1 MSTCDEILE
10 QAARDGSIDI
20 NYTTYAHSARYTAP
34 SLTPFKIV
42 HNEFPIPKAPP
53 PPNPPALLPAAPV
66 ILPSNDDSAPPK
78 SPEPT
83 APTIEPSEPPAST
96 DKENAVPRPPVPS
109 FAAVPQVRQQS
120 PSSPLPPELY
130 ALYHYSTSTLEKN
143 FPTHPP
149 YTVQRL
155 AELVLQ
161 PKRYYRYLPPF
172 LQALDRVVSVTSTV
186 NEFPLANAS
195 IDSASGFLANGEPN
209 ESPSEREGLGSDES
223 LGGALLTPIPW
234 LKRENGHHDF
244 RSESSQTIEGP
255 NGVGVIETVSV
266 SNGGS
271 ASPQEEDTR
280 SHEQHLRAEGG
291 VTQGELLRQ
300 EQEAGIVPVG
310 QEVPRRTLM
319 ASGNA
324 NAVGRGDSSQVA
336 DEEAG
341 EKPEEH
347 AHARGPEEIGAE
359 DMGPQPDSS
368 IGVTRPLNMEAAAGR
383 AKSPEVTRES
393 KDTEGGSA
401 KESTTGSGEDK
412 KEEAKAEETKPEPAE
427 PVDEEM
433 PDA

>member
-1 MSTCDEILE
+1 MLTSDEILE

-20 NYTTYAHSARYTAP
+20 SEWPRVLENILQKLHD
-34 SLTPFKIV
+34 IV
-42 HNEFPIPKAPP
+42 HNEFPTPKAPP
-53 PPNPPALLPAAPV
+53 PLNPPVSIPAAPV
-66 ILPSNDDSAPPK
+66 ILPSNDDSARPQK

-83 APTIEPSEPPAST
+83 LPTAEPSEPVATT
-96 DKENAVPRPPVPS
+96 DKENTVPRPPVPS
-109 FAAVPQVRQQS
+109 FAAIPQIRQQS

-130 ALYHYSTSTLEKN
+130 TLYNYSRTTLENN
-143 FPTHPP
+143 FPKNPP
-149 YTVQRL
+149 YTIQRL

-161 PKRYYRYLPPF
+161 PRRYYRYLPPF

-186 NEFPLANAS
+186 NEFPLAHAS
-195 IDSASGFLANGEPN
+195 IDSASSFLANGEPSEN
-209 ESPSEREGLGSDES
+209 HSEREGLGSDES

-266 SNGGS
+266 SNGG
-271 ASPQEEDTR
+271 AALPQEEDTM

-319 ASGNA
+319 ASGSA
-324 NAVGRGDSSQVA
+324 NAVGRGESTLA
-336 DEEAG
+336 AEEEAG

-359 DMGPQPDSS
+359 DMGPQPEAS

-383 AKSPEVTRES
+383 AKSPEVSRDDNDVEG
-393 KDTEGGSA
+393 DTAIEGLA
-401 KESTTGSGEDK
+401 QVEEDK
-412 KEEAKAEETKPEPAE
+412 KAGPEEERPDEKVEQ
-427 PVDEEM
+427 VDEEM

>member
-1 MSTCDEILE
+1 MLTSDEILE

-20 NYTTYAHSARYTAP
+20 SEWPRVLENILQKLHD
-34 SLTPFKIV
+34 IV
-42 HNEFPIPKAPP
+42 HNEFPTPKAPP
-53 PPNPPALLPAAPV
+53 PSNPPVLVPAAPV
-66 ILPSNDDSAPPK
+66 ILPSNDDSARPQK

-83 APTIEPSEPPAST
+83 LPTAEPSEPVAST
-96 DKENAVPRPPVPS
+96 DKENTVPRPPVPS
-109 FAAVPQVRQQS
+109 FAAIPQIRQQS

-130 ALYHYSTSTLEKN
+130 TLYNYSRTTLENN
-143 FPTHPP
+143 FPKNPP
-149 YTVQRL
+149 YTIQRL

-161 PKRYYRYLPPF
+161 PRRYYRYLPPF

-186 NEFPLANAS
+186 NEFPLAHAS
-195 IDSASGFLANGEPN
+195 IDSASSFLANGEPSEN
-209 ESPSEREGLGSDES
+209 HSEREGLGSDES

-266 SNGGS
+266 SNGG
-271 ASPQEEDTR
+271 AALAQEEDTM

-319 ASGNA
+319 ASGSA
-324 NAVGRGDSSQVA
+324 NAVGRGESTLA
-336 DEEAG
+336 AEEEAG

-359 DMGPQPDSS
+359 DMGPQPEAS

-383 AKSPEVTRES
+383 AKSPEVSRDD
-393 KDTEGGSA
+393 KDTEGDTAIEGLA
-401 KESTTGSGEDK
+401 QVEEDK
-412 KEEAKAEETKPEPAE
+412 KAGPEEERPDEKVEQ
-427 PVDEEM
+427 VDEEM

>member
-1 MSTCDEILE
+1 MLTSDDILE

-20 NYTTYAHSARYTAP
+20 SEWPRVLENILQKLHD
-34 SLTPFKIV
+34 IV
-42 HNEFPIPKAPP
+42 HNQFPTPKAPP
-53 PPNPPALLPAAPV
+53 PPNPPVLIPAAPV
-66 ILPSNDDSAPPK
+66 ILPSNDDSVRPPK

-83 APTIEPSEPPAST
+83 ESSEPVPTT
-96 DKENAVPRPPVPS
+96 DKENTVPRPPVPS
-109 FAAVPQVRQQS
+109 FAAIPQIRQQS

-130 ALYHYSTSTLEKN
+130 TLYNYSRTTLENN
-143 FPTHPP
+143 FPQNPP
-149 YTVQRL
+149 YTIQRL
-155 AELVLQ
+155 AELILY
-161 PKRYYRYLPPF
+161 PRRYYRYLPPF

-186 NEFPLANAS
+186 NEFPLAHAN
-195 IDSASGFLANGEPN
+195 IDSASSFLANGEPN
-209 ESPSEREGLGSDES
+209 ENLSEREGLGSDES

-271 ASPQEEDTR
+271 LSSQEEDSM

-319 ASGNA
+319 ASGSA
-324 NAVGRGDSSQVA
+324 NAVGRGESTLVA
-336 DEEAG
+336 EEEAG

-359 DMGPQPDSS
+359 DMGPQPEAS

-383 AKSPEVTRES
+383 AKSPEIS
-393 KDTEGGSA
+393 HDDKATEGNTAIESSA
-401 KESTTGSGEDK
+401 QVEDDK
-412 KEEAKAEETKPEPAE
+412 KAE
-427 PVDEEM
+427 PEQEEKPDEKVEQVDEEM
-433 PDA
+433 TDA

>member
-1 MSTCDEILE
+1 MTTDLNGREYWRTYC
-10 QAARDGSIDI
+10 R
-20 NYTTYAHSARYTAP
+20 NYTVYAHSISHTTS
-34 SLTPFKIV
+34 SLTPSEIV
-42 HNEFPIPKAPP
+42 HNDFPIPKAPP
-53 PPNPPALLPAAPV
+53 PPNLPILPPAAPV
-66 ILPSNDDSAPPK
+66 ILPSNDTAAPPPQ
-78 SPEPT
+78 SPESTVTTAEVADPPT
-83 APTIEPSEPPAST
+83 ST

-130 ALYHYSTSTLEKN
+130 ALYHYSRSTLEKN

-155 AELVLQ
+155 AELVLH

-186 NEFPLANAS
+186 TEFPLAHAS
-195 IDSASGFLANGEPN
+195 IDSASGFLANGEPSEN
-209 ESPSEREGLGSDES
+209 ASEREGLGSDES

-319 ASGNA
+319 ASGSA
-324 NAVGRGDSSQVA
+324 NAVGRGESTHA
-336 DEEAG
+336 AEEEAG
-341 EKPEEH
+341 DKPEEH

-383 AKSPEVTRES
+383 AKSPEVSRDG
-393 KDTEGGSA
+393 KDTEDVTA
-401 KESTTGSGEDK
+401 KESTTGGQEDK
-412 KEEAKAEETKPEPAE
+412 QEEPKVEEPKPVEAEQ
-427 PVDEEM
+427 VDEEM

>member
-1 MSTCDEILE
+1 MLTSDEILE

-20 NYTTYAHSARYTAP
+20 SEWPRVLENILQKLHD
-34 SLTPFKIV
+34 IV
-42 HNEFPIPKAPP
+42 HNEFPTPKAPP
-53 PPNPPALLPAAPV
+53 PPNPPVLIPAAPV
-66 ILPSNDDSAPPK
+66 ILPSNDDSARPQK

-83 APTIEPSEPPAST
+83 LSTAEPSEPVAAT
-96 DKENAVPRPPVPS
+96 DKENTVPRPPVPS
-109 FAAVPQVRQQS
+109 FAAIPQIRQQS

-130 ALYHYSTSTLEKN
+130 TLYNYSRTTLENN
-143 FPTHPP
+143 FPKNPP
-149 YTVQRL
+149 YTIQRL

-161 PKRYYRYLPPF
+161 PRRYYRYLPPF

-186 NEFPLANAS
+186 NEFPLAHAS
-195 IDSASGFLANGEPN
+195 IDSASSFLANGEPSEN
-209 ESPSEREGLGSDES
+209 HSEREGLGSDES

-266 SNGGS
+266 SNGG
-271 ASPQEEDTR
+271 AALPQEEDTM

-319 ASGNA
+319 ASGSA
-324 NAVGRGDSSQVA
+324 NAVGRGESTLA
-336 DEEAG
+336 AEEEAG

-359 DMGPQPDSS
+359 DMGPQPEAS

-383 AKSPEVTRES
+383 AKSPEVSRDD
-393 KDTEGGSA
+393 KDTEGDTAIEGLA
-401 KESTTGSGEDK
+401 QVEEDK
-412 KEEAKAEETKPEPAE
+412 KAGPEEERPDEKVEQ
-427 PVDEEM
+427 VDEEM

>member
-1 MSTCDEILE
+1 MLTSDDILE

-20 NYTTYAHSARYTAP
+20 SEWPRVLENILQKLHN
-34 SLTPFKIV
+34 IV
-42 HNEFPIPKAPP
+42 HNDFPIPKPPP
-53 PPNPPALLPAAPV
+53 PPNPPVLLPIAPV
-66 ILPSNDDSAPPK
+66 ILPSNDDSILPPK
-78 SPEPT
+78 SPEHTVPT
-83 APTIEPSEPPAST
+83 VESSDPAAASEPPAGT

-109 FAAVPQVRQQS
+109 FAAVPQLRQQS

-130 ALYHYSTSTLEKN
+130 NLYQYSRTTLENN
-143 FPTHPP
+143 FPKQPP
-149 YTVQRL
+149 YTIQRL
-155 AELVLQ
+155 AELVLH

-172 LQALDRVVSVTSTV
+172 LQALDRIVSVTSTV
-186 NEFPLANAS
+186 NEFPLAHAS
-195 IDSASGFLANGEPN
+195 IDSSTNFLANGEPT
-209 ESPSEREGLGSDES
+209 EHHSEREGLGSDES

-244 RSESSQTIEGP
+244 RSESQQTIEGP

-266 SNGGS
+266 SNGAS
-271 ASPQEEDTR
+271 ASPQEDDTR

-319 ASGNA
+319 ASGSA
-324 NAVGRGDSSQVA
+324 NAVGRGDNTQVA

-359 DMGPQPDSS
+359 DMGPQPDAS

-383 AKSPEVTRES
+383 AKSPEVSRDDTATEAM
-393 KDTEGGSA
+393 TEGQ
-401 KESTTGSGEDK
+401 EDK
-412 KEEAKAEETKPEPAE
+412 KEEPEPKPEEEKPEEKAEQD
-427 PVDEEM
+427 DEEM

>member
-1 MSTCDEILE
+1 
-10 QAARDGSIDI
+10 
-20 NYTTYAHSARYTAP
+20 
-34 SLTPFKIV
+34 
-42 HNEFPIPKAPP
+42 
-53 PPNPPALLPAAPV
+53 PV
-66 ILPSNDDSAPPK
+66 AG
-78 SPEPT
+78 
-83 APTIEPSEPPAST
+83 T
-96 DKENAVPRPPVPS
+96 DKENTVPRPPVPS
-109 FAAVPQVRQQS
+109 FAAIPQIRQQS

-130 ALYHYSTSTLEKN
+130 TLYNYSRTTLENN
-143 FPTHPP
+143 FPKNPP
-149 YTVQRL
+149 YTIQRL

-161 PKRYYRYLPPF
+161 PRRYYRYLPPF

-186 NEFPLANAS
+186 NEFPLAHAS
-195 IDSASGFLANGEPN
+195 IDSASSFLANGEPSEN
-209 ESPSEREGLGSDES
+209 QSEREGLGSDES

-271 ASPQEEDTR
+271 TLPQEEDTM

-319 ASGNA
+319 ASGSA
-324 NAVGRGDSSQVA
+324 NAVGRGESTLA
-336 DEEAG
+336 TEEEAG

-359 DMGPQPDSS
+359 DMGPQPEAS

-383 AKSPEVTRES
+383 AKSPEVSRDD
-393 KDTEGGSA
+393 KGTEGDAAIEGLA
-401 KESTTGSGEDK
+401 RVDEDN
-412 KEEAKAEETKPEPAE
+412 KAEPEVRPDE
-427 PVDEEM
+427 KVEQVDEEM
-433 PDA
+433 TDA

>member
-1 MSTCDEILE
+1 
-10 QAARDGSIDI
+10 
-20 NYTTYAHSARYTAP
+20 
-34 SLTPFKIV
+34 V
-42 HNEFPIPKAPP
+42 
-53 PPNPPALLPAAPV
+53 
-66 ILPSNDDSAPPK
+66 
-78 SPEPT
+78 
-83 APTIEPSEPPAST
+83 PAST

-109 FAAVPQVRQQS
+109 FSAVPLVRQQS

-130 ALYHYSTSTLEKN
+130 ALYHYSRSTLEKN
-143 FPTHPP
+143 FPTQPP

-155 AELVLQ
+155 AELVLH

-186 NEFPLANAS
+186 TEFPLANAS
-195 IDSASGFLANGEPN
+195 IDSASGFLANGEPS
-209 ESPSEREGLGSDES
+209 ESQSEREGLGSDES

-271 ASPQEEDTR
+271 ASPQEEDTM

-310 QEVPRRTLM
+310 QEVPRRSLM
-319 ASGNA
+319 ASGSA
-324 NAVGRGDSSQVA
+324 NAVGRGETSQA
-336 DEEAG
+336 AEEEAG
-341 EKPEEH
+341 DKPEEH

-383 AKSPEVTRES
+383 AKSPEVSRDA
-393 KDTEGGSA
+393 KDAEGDSSVEG
-401 KESTTGSGEDK
+401 TTKGEEDK
-412 KEEAKAEETKPEPAE
+412 KEEPKAENPKPEAVE
-427 PVDEEM
+427 QVDEEM

>member
-1 MSTCDEILE
+1 M
-10 QAARDGSIDI
+10 
-20 NYTTYAHSARYTAP
+20 
-34 SLTPFKIV
+34 
-42 HNEFPIPKAPP
+42 
-53 PPNPPALLPAAPV
+53 
-66 ILPSNDDSAPPK
+66 
-78 SPEPT
+78 
-83 APTIEPSEPPAST
+83 
-96 DKENAVPRPPVPS
+96 
-109 FAAVPQVRQQS
+109 
-120 PSSPLPPELY
+120 PPELY

-143 FPTHPP
+143 FPTQPP

-155 AELVLQ
+155 AELVLH

-186 NEFPLANAS
+186 NEFPLAHAS
-195 IDSASGFLANGEPN
+195 IDSASGFLANGEPGD
-209 ESPSEREGLGSDES
+209 SQSEREGLGSDES

-310 QEVPRRTLM
+310 QEVPRRSLM
-319 ASGNA
+319 ASGSA
-324 NAVGRGDSSQVA
+324 NAVGRGESTQVA
-336 DEEAG
+336 EEEAG

-383 AKSPEVTRES
+383 AKSPEASRDGKDAEASGATEGTAGAEEEKKVEPQAEES
-393 KDTEGGSA
+393 KP
-401 KESTTGSGEDK
+401 
-412 KEEAKAEETKPEPAE
+412 EAADQI
-427 PVDEEM
+427 DEEM

>member
-1 MSTCDEILE
+1 MLTSDEILE

-20 NYTTYAHSARYTAP
+20 SEWPRVLENILQKLHN
-34 SLTPFKIV
+34 IV
-42 HNEFPIPKAPP
+42 HDEFPTPKAPP
-53 PPNPPALLPAAPV
+53 PPTPPVLIPAAPV
-66 ILPSNDDSAPPK
+66 ILPSNDDSVRPQK

-83 APTIEPSEPPAST
+83 LPAAEPSEPAATT

-109 FAAVPQVRQQS
+109 FAAIPQLRQQS

-130 ALYHYSTSTLEKN
+130 ALYNYSRSTLENN
-143 FPTHPP
+143 FPNNPP
-149 YTVQRL
+149 YTIQRL
-155 AELVLQ
+155 AELVLH

-186 NEFPLANAS
+186 NEFPLAHAN
-195 IDSASGFLANGEPN
+195 IDSASNFLANGEPS
-209 ESPSEREGLGSDES
+209 ETHSEREGLGSDES

-271 ASPQEEDTR
+271 ALPQEEDTM

-319 ASGNA
+319 ASGSA
-324 NAVGRGDSSQVA
+324 NAVGRGKSTLIA
-336 DEEAG
+336 EEEAG

-359 DMGPQPDSS
+359 DMGPQPEAS
-368 IGVTRPLNMEAAAGR
+368 IGVTRPLNMEAAVGR
-383 AKSPEVTRES
+383 AKSPEVSRDD
-393 KDTEGGSA
+393 KDTEGDVA
-401 KESTTGSGEDK
+401 KTGLAQAEEDK
-412 KEEAKAEETKPEPAE
+412 KAE
-427 PVDEEM
+427 PEAEKLDQKVEQVDEEM
-433 PDA
+433 TDA

>member
-1 MSTCDEILE
+1 MLTSDEILE
-10 QAARDGSIDI
+10 QAARNGSIDI
-20 NYTTYAHSARYTAP
+20 MAATRK
-34 SLTPFKIV
+34 LTWSKIV
-42 HNEFPIPKAPP
+42 HNDFPIPKAPP
-53 PPNPPALLPAAPV
+53 PSNPPALPPAPLV
-66 ILPSNDDSAPPK
+66 LPSNDDSAPQPN
-78 SPEPT
+78 SPEPS
-83 APTIEPSEPPAST
+83 APTTESSEPPAST

-120 PSSPLPPELY
+120 PFSPLPPELY
-130 ALYHYSTSTLEKN
+130 TLYHYSRSTLEKN
-143 FPTHPP
+143 FPTQPP

-155 AELVLQ
+155 AELVLH

-172 LQALDRVVSVTSTV
+172 LQALDRVISVTSPMT
-186 NEFPLANAS
+186 EFPLANVS
-195 IDSASGFLANGEPN
+195 IDSAGGFLANGEPN
-209 ESPSEREGLGSDES
+209 ENHSEREGLGSDES

-244 RSESSQTIEGP
+244 RSESSQTVEGP

-271 ASPQEEDTR
+271 ASPQEEDTM

-310 QEVPRRTLM
+310 QEVPRRSLM
-319 ASGNA
+319 ASGSA
-324 NAVGRGDSSQVA
+324 NAVGRGDNSQVA
-336 DEEAG
+336 EEEAG

-359 DMGPQPDSS
+359 DMGPQPESTL
-368 IGVTRPLNMEAAAGR
+368 GVLRPLNMEAAAGR
-383 AKSPEVTRES
+383 ATSPEASRDN
-393 KDTEGGSA
+393 KDAEVDSA
-401 KESTTGSGEDK
+401 KDEVTGGEEDK
-412 KEEAKAEETKPEPAE
+412 KEGPKAEEQKPEIIE
-427 PVDEEM
+427 QVDEEM

>member
-1 MSTCDEILE
+1 MTTDQNGREYWRTYC
-10 QAARDGSIDI
+10 R
-20 NYTTYAHSARYTAP
+20 NYTTYAHQESCTARK
-34 SLTPFKIV
+34 LTWSKIV
-42 HNEFPIPKAPP
+42 HTDFPIPKAPP
-53 PPNPPALLPAAPV
+53 PLNPPALPPAPIV
-66 ILPSNDDSAPPK
+66 LPSNDDSAPPPK
-78 SPEPT
+78 SPEPPAST
-83 APTIEPSEPPAST
+83 TESSAPPAST
-96 DKENAVPRPPVPS
+96 DKENAVPRPPIPS

-130 ALYHYSTSTLEKN
+130 TLYHYSRSTLEKN
-143 FPTHPP
+143 FPTQPP

-155 AELVLQ
+155 AELVLH

-172 LQALDRVVSVTSTV
+172 LQALDRVVSVTSPMT
-186 NEFPLANAS
+186 EFPLANVS

-209 ESPSEREGLGSDES
+209 ENHSEREGLGSDES

-244 RSESSQTIEGP
+244 RSESSQTVEGP

-271 ASPQEEDTR
+271 ASPQEEDTM

-310 QEVPRRTLM
+310 QEVPRRSLM
-319 ASGNA
+319 ASGSA
-324 NAVGRGDSSQVA
+324 NAVGRGENSQVA
-336 DEEAG
+336 EEEAG

-359 DMGPQPDSS
+359 DMGPQPESTL
-368 IGVTRPLNMEAAAGR
+368 GVLRPLNMEAAAGR
-383 AKSPEVTRES
+383 ATSPEVSRDT
-393 KDTEGGSA
+393 KDAEADSA
-401 KESTTGSGEDK
+401 KEEVTGGEEDK
-412 KEEAKAEETKPEPAE
+412 KEEPKAEEQKPEIVE
-427 PVDEEM
+427 QVDEEM